1 MSLSCSTTVTV
12 TGTSSFEPS
21 GYVTVIL
28 PVTLSP
34 GFLSAG
40 IVTVTL
46 PLSSTEITPGWSLS
60 YVVPVGISFRFSSVN
75 GTSTLAPGFPDP
87 SSYFGV

>member
-1 MSLSCSTTVTV
+1 MSVTVTV
-12 TGTSSFEPS
+12 TGTSSSDPS
-21 GYVTVIL
+21 GYLTRTF

-40 IVTVTL
+40 IVTVTF
-46 PLSSTEITPGWSLS
+46 PLSSTVTTPGVKLV
-60 YVVPVGISFRFSSVN
+60 YVVPAGIVFPFASLTGMPTDS
-75 GTSTLAPGFPDP
+75 PGFPLP

>member
-1 MSLSCSTTVTV
+1 MITVTL

-40 IVTVTL
+40 IVTVTF
-46 PLSSTEITPGWSLS
+46 PLSSTAIIPGWSLT
-60 YVVPVGISFRFSSVN
+60 YVAVGGRSFPFSSFN
-75 GTSTLAPGFPDP
+75 GISTLAPGFPLP